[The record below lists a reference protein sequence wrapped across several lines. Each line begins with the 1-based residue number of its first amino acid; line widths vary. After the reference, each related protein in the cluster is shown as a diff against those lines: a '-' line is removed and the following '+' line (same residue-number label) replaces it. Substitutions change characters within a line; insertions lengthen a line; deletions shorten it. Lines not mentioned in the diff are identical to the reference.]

1 LPRRG
6 YRIMTETSLQVIDA
20 EFTEIRPVQT
30 VEQFEKGLT
39 EFREFTKRNFRETI
53 DFGQIPGTNKPTLL
67 KPGAEKVMRW
77 YGLVVDIAILPTSR
91 TDITEGVL
99 DVDLLGT
106 VRHARTGTKLGTV
119 HANANSEEA
128 RYRNARVPVWRCTKD
143 GCRWRGGAQ
152 VSKCPACGSEVWV
165 QQPTQTLADQKNTIL
180 KMGDKRIWVAAAL
193 LYTGASEAYTQ
204 DVEDMDVPAHPQA
217 AAAAENLTDAD
228 LCSTHKVPW
237 RFKEGTGIKGP
248 YAFWGCP
255 AKNQD
260 GSWCKQKPPQGYA
273 GPKEPAASEESPQTE
288 PANEEGGAPNRGQLL
303 TLMEKE
309 VKRLAALTGQKV
321 PEEKVTRMAEWIST
335 EGVDTLAKGPTEL
348 DDTQLSAFVDYLKRC
363 EG

>member
-1 LPRRG
+1 
-6 YRIMTETSLQVIDA
+6 
-20 EFTEIRPVQT
+20 VQT
-30 VEQFEKGLT
+30 VEQFEKGLM
-39 EFREFTKRNFRETI
+39 EFREFTKRNFRSTI

-99 DVDLLGT
+99 DIDLLGT
-106 VRHARTGTKLGTV
+106 VRHARTGTRLGTV

-152 VSKCPACGSEVWV
+152 VTKCPACGSEVWV
-165 QQPTQTLADQKNTIL
+165 QQPTQSLADQKNTIL

-204 DVEDMDVPAHPQA
+204 DVEDMETPASQA
-217 AAAAENLTDAD
+217 AAPAENLAEVD
-228 LCSTHKVPW
+228 LCPTHKVAW
-237 RFKEGTGIKGP
+237 RFKEGIAKSGKNAGQP

-255 AKNQD
+255 AKNAD
-260 GSWCKQKPPQGYA
+260 GTWCKQQPPQGYN
-273 GPKEPAASEESPQTE
+273 GPQEETASEEAPQTE
-288 PANEEGGAPNRGQLL
+288 PADEAGGALNRGQML

-309 VKRLAALTGQKV
+309 VKRLAALSGQKAA
-321 PEEKVTRMAEWIST
+321 EEKITRMASWISDD
-335 EGVDTLAKGPTEL
+335 GIDTLAKGPTEL
-348 DDTQLSAFVDYLKRC
+348 DDAQLAAFVDYLKRC